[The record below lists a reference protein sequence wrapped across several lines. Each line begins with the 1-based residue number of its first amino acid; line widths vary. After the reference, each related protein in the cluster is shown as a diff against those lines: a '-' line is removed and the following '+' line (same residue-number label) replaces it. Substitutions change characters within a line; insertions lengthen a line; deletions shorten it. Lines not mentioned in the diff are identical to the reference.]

1 MVTPMRIARLERP
14 ERSTVVTVVA
24 RAFWD
29 DPLYN
34 FFMPDLLRQ
43 HRLAPAFFARNIDD
57 CAKWG
62 EVHVAHLDGAIAGT
76 AAWLPPGVTV
86 PSASLHALLGNAQ
99 LLRVLAVAVN
109 RRRATALLRELPR
122 RQLPVDHWFLSI
134 LATDP
139 RMQGQGVGSA
149 LLEPV
154 LARADDSSTPVLL
167 RTQRETNLAYY
178 ARFGFEVT
186 EVIDLPDSPN
196 VWTLTRLPR

>member
-1 MVTPMRIARLERP
+1 MSSLRIAPLQP
-14 ERSTVVTVVA
+14 SPRSAVVTVVA

-43 HRLAPAFFARNIDD
+43 HRLAPAFFARSIDD
-57 CAKWG
+57 CTEWG

-76 AAWLPPGVTV
+76 AAWLPPGVMV
-86 PSASLHALLGNAQ
+86 PTGGLRALLSQAQ
-99 LLRVLAVAVN
+99 LLALLAVASN
-109 RRRATALLRELPR
+109 RRRAVALLRELPR
-122 RQLPVDHWFLSI
+122 RQLPVDHWFLST

-139 RMQGQGVGSA
+139 GMQGRGVGSA

-154 LARADDSSTPVLL
+154 LARADDSSAPVFL
-167 RTQRETNLAYY
+167 RTQREANLAYY
-178 ARFGFEVT
+178 ARIGFAVT
-186 EVIDLPDSPN
+186 EVIDLPESPK